1 MLEEAFTYWRE
12 HLMDYTYAFA
22 IVLGFFFLSRL
33 VPLLLSRL
41 FTGLAKR
48 SKPDYSNFAQAIRK
62 PLSFFILA
70 TGLYL
75 AVLYLLGGT
84 AYSAFFTKV
93 YRSLVIIFISQGLYN
108 LADST
113 SGLLMDFGS
122 KHNWDKLFLSLFS
135 KALRVLIVAISLII
149 LIQEWGYDITGFI
162 AGLGLGGLAFAL
174 AAQDTAANL
183 IGGVVILTEKPFTIG
198 DWIVAGK
205 VEGIVEDITFRSTKV
220 RTFAQALVAV
230 PNASLAKEPITNW
243 TRMGKRRVNFSLG
256 VDYSTPRQALERCI
270 HKIRELLANHPDVH
284 PAVIF
289 VNLEQFGER
298 GLDILIYFFTK
309 TTVWSKWLSVRE
321 EILFNIMRILEE
333 EGVAIALP
341 SRVIVNKGSLPTGSE
356 E

>member
-1 MLEEAFTYWRE
+1 MTLPAHCRSWPW
-12 HLMDYTYAFA
+12 
-22 IVLGFFFLSRL
+22 G
-33 VPLLLSRL
+33 
-41 FTGLAKR
+41 TGL
-48 SKPDYSNFAQAIRK
+48 
-62 PLSFFILA
+62 
-70 TGLYL
+70 
-75 AVLYLLGGT
+75 
-84 AYSAFFTKV
+84 
-93 YRSLVIIFISQGLYN
+93 
-108 LADST
+108 
-113 SGLLMDFGS
+113 
-122 KHNWDKLFLSLFS
+122 
-135 KALRVLIVAISLII
+135 
-149 LIQEWGYDITGFI
+149 
-162 AGLGLGGLAFAL
+162 AL

-270 HKIRELLANHPDVH
+270 HKIRELWQPPDVH

-289 VNLEQFGER
+289 LPRVREGPRHPDTFLR
-298 GLDILIYFFTK
+298 PPL
-309 TTVWSKWLSVRE
+309 SKWLSVRE

-341 SRVIVNKGSLPTGSE
+341 SRVIVKGPLPAGGAE
-356 E
+356 